1 MMIPETHID
10 LGWILKKDK
19 SGRKSRYLTKGRHS
33 TQVKKNWDKE
43 SITRFFFFNSPKN
56 NNIKRTLLP
65 SPGYDR
71 NTTYSGQHAPAV
83 STYDN

>member
-19 SGRKSRYLTKGRHS
+19 SGRKSRYLTKGHHF
-33 TQVKKNWDKE
+33 TLLKKNWDKE
-43 SITRFFFFNSPKN
+43 GITRFFLKILPKN
-56 NNIKRTLLP
+56 NNKKRTLLP